1 MAVNPGNMMAYNIL
15 SPNNVIRAIIL
26 HLKHFTNLFLL
37 AKLVLGWDLEKG
49 T

>member
-1 MAVNPGNMMAYNIL
+1 MAVNPGNTTTYNIL
-15 SPNNVIRAIIL
+15 SPNNVIRASML

-37 AKLVLGWDLEKG
+37 AKLVLGWDLEKD